1 VGGFSVGWLPTP
13 FRVAGP
19 MFGIS
24 FGAYWLIMA
33 SGRLQ
38 IRREGLWQ
46 YWGLL
51 RWDKIESCRWSGD
64 STLIVQAKALL
75 PFLGRGALPVPPED
89 KQAVDELLRKHCS
102 AWDRDF

>member
-1 VGGFSVGWLPTP
+1 MLPEP

-19 MFGIS
+19 VFAIS
-24 FGAYWLIMA
+24 FAAYWLIMA

-38 IRREGLWQ
+38 IRRDGLWQ

-51 RWDKIESCRWSGD
+51 RWDKIESCRWGGD
-64 STLIVQAKALL
+64 STLLVQAKSPL

-89 KQAVDELLRKHCS
+89 KQAVDALLQKHCS
-102 AWDRDF
+102 VWDRDF